1 MAVTRSSKPFPAVK
15 EYRMLRKISPETVF
29 LPVPNYVGAT
39 YVKGQPNWLYISGQV
54 GIAKDGSCPADLK
67 GQTGIALDN
76 IRFMLADVGMNFDN
90 IVKLNFF
97 VKEGEDVDRLRE
109 ARNERMNLVPVASTI
124 VYISGLVRDDLL
136 VEIDLVA
143 AG

>member
-1 MAVTRSSKPFPAVK
+1 
-15 EYRMLRKISPETVF
+15 MLRKISPDTVF

-39 YVKGQPNWLYISGQV
+39 YVQGQPNWLYISGQV

-67 GQTGIALDN
+67 NQTRIALDN
-76 IRFMLADVGMNFDN
+76 IFLILADVGMNVDN

-97 VKEGEDVDRLRE
+97 VKEGEDVNKLRE

-136 VEIDLVA
+136 VEIDCVA